1 MPVVRLRDCR
11 RPLRDASSRGGHE
24 PIGLRG
30 EGRGW
35 LAPQAG
41 ISYSSMQL
49 ARSAPQHN
57 TAIVGVDLRMQFHAG
72 LRGRRPFALV
82 ARALAGGALG
92 LALISMPATTRGQA
106 AARPLHI
113 SATSRDA
120 ALDWDRQIGRFTDA
134 GTLRLAK
141 SRPDT
146 VMEGRTHDRFDQ
158 YYGAARVFGAQL
170 VRQSDGA
177 QAVSVFGTIHPDIA
191 IDATPALTMEQ
202 ARARAVALDR
212 RSTAA
217 GSRARTARP
226 AARRRRERAVRAGVA
241 GPRRDA
247 RRRLQPV
254 PRREDRRRGPA
265 HHAHQDAVRRRQR
278 PRLVRRRKE
287 DQRQPRRLDLFR
299 RRPAAA
305 ADDCHARHARQ
316 PDADAQHPG
325 RVHQPGAERHRQ
337 RHRQQLDGYAG
348 ARRARV
354 SRLDLRLLLQAL
366 RPPRPR
372 QQRSADSR
380 DRASG
385 VAFRHL
391 PAHQR

>member
-1 MPVVRLRDCR
+1 
-11 RPLRDASSRGGHE
+11 
-24 PIGLRG
+24 
-30 EGRGW
+30 
-35 LAPQAG
+35 
-41 ISYSSMQL
+41 
-49 ARSAPQHN
+49 
-57 TAIVGVDLRMQFHAG
+57 MQFHAG

-191 IDATPALTMEQ
+191 IDATPALSMEQ
-202 ARARAVALDR
+202 ARARAVASTGGQLLPDR
-212 RSTAA
+212 E
-217 GSRARTARP
+217 P
-226 AARRRRERAVRAGVA
+226 ELLVLPREGGESAPYVLAWQVHVA
-241 GPRRDA
+241 TRGDVFSLFVDA
-247 RRRLQPV
+247 KTGDEIQRITHIKTP
-254 PRREDRRRGPA
+254 
-265 HHAHQDAVRRRQR
+265 VRRRQR

-316 PDADAQHPG
+316 PDADDQHPG

-348 ARRARV
+348 RSTRTCISAGPTTTTSSASAAAAWTTTIGRFARSCIRCRVPTSSSTSTMTRSSAR
-354 SRLDLRLLLQAL
+354 SI
-366 RPPRPR
+366 
-372 QQRSADSR
+372 
-380 DRASG
+380 
-385 VAFRHL
+385 
-391 PAHQR
+391 